1 MKLGWQKLRSKLDLE
16 SETELGLY
24 LGCQLVRGQT
34 KLKDGTK
41 VSTITYDMESF
52 LEQSVQKYLEIVGK
66 DVSLKSVP
74 TPSLPEEAKDHPAR
88 APCGRGS
95 CQSVYLVRNSASHHG
110 THEIQV
116 GFNQQQCR
124 DAGR

>member
-16 SETELGLY
+16 PETELGLY

-52 LEQSVQKYLEIVGK
+52 LEQSVQKYLEDRGEGRITEERSNSIASGRCK
-66 DVSLKSVP
+66 RSSC
-74 TPSLPEEAKDHPAR
+74 PSSMW
-88 APCGRGS
+88 RGS
-95 CQSVYLVRNSASHHG
+95 CQSMYVVWNGASHHG
-110 THEIQV
+110 TDEIQV
-116 GFNQQQCR
+116 SSNQHQCTG
-124 DAGR
+124 AGR